1 MSKSRVYDY
10 VVVLKNNNRP
20 VMEKTGWML
29 SFMSLL
35 PISILIYQDPGSFM
49 AYLLLFVVV
58 ALMISLYIDKRK
70 HKRPQFLSLLL
81 CIGVGLISV
90 SGNFILGILYLI
102 AGISE
107 RYLSSNVEIG
117 FSDQQI
123 VRKGITTKTYAWSE
137 LNNVMIK
144 DDLLTMDFK
153 NNTLLQA
160 YTDDEDDEEY
170 DVEDEEFNEYCKR
183 QLTVNR

>member
-1 MSKSRVYDY
+1 MSKGRVYDY

-29 SFMSLL
+29 SFMSLP

-90 SGNFILGILYLI
+90 SGNFILGILYVI

-107 RYLSSNVEIG
+107 RFLSSNVEIG

-123 VRKGITTKTYAWSE
+123 VHKGITTKTYAWSE

-153 NNTLLQA
+153 NNTLS
-160 YTDDEDDEEY
+160 
-170 DVEDEEFNEYCKR
+170 
-183 QLTVNR
+183 

>member
-29 SFMSLL
+29 SCMSLL
-35 PISILIYQDPGSFM
+35 PISILIYQDPDSFM

-70 HKRPQFLSLLL
+70 DRRLRFLSLLL

-90 SGNFILGILYLI
+90 SGNFILGILYVI

-107 RYLSSNVEIG
+107 RFLSSNVEIG

-170 DVEDEEFNEYCKR
+170 DVEDEEFNEYCR
-183 QLTVNR
+183 GRLLMM

>member
-1 MSKSRVYDY
+1 MSKGRVYDY

-35 PISILIYQDPGSFM
+35 PISILIYQDRGSFM

-107 RYLSSNVEIG
+107 RFLSSNVEIG

-153 NNTLLQA
+153 NNTLFQA

-170 DVEDEEFNEYCKR
+170 DVEDEEFNEYCR
-183 QLTVNR
+183 ERL

>member
-1 MSKSRVYDY
+1 MSKGRVFDY
-10 VVVLKNNNRP
+10 VVVLKNNNRS
-20 VMEKTGWML
+20 VIEKTGWML

-35 PISILIYQDPGSFM
+35 PISILIYQDPASFM
-49 AYLLLFVVV
+49 AYILLFVVA

-70 HKRPQFLSLLL
+70 DKRPQFLSLLL

-90 SGNFILGILYLI
+90 SGNFLLGVLYVI

-107 RYLSSNVEIG
+107 RFLSANIEIG
-117 FSDQQI
+117 FSEQLI
-123 VRKGITTKTYAWSE
+123 VRKGITTKTYAWNE

-170 DVEDEEFNEYCKR
+170 DVEDEEFNDYCRKR
-183 QLTVNR
+183 LG

>member
-1 MSKSRVYDY
+1 
-10 VVVLKNNNRP
+10 
-20 VMEKTGWML
+20 
-29 SFMSLL
+29 
-35 PISILIYQDPGSFM
+35 
-49 AYLLLFVVV
+49 
-58 ALMISLYIDKRK
+58 
-70 HKRPQFLSLLL
+70 
-81 CIGVGLISV
+81 
-90 SGNFILGILYLI
+90 
-102 AGISE
+102 
-107 RYLSSNVEIG
+107 SNVEIG

>member
-1 MSKSRVYDY
+1 
-10 VVVLKNNNRP
+10 
-20 VMEKTGWML
+20 MEKTGWML

-35 PISILIYQDPGSFM
+35 PISILIYHDPGSFM
-49 AYLLLFVVV
+49 TYLLLFVVV

-90 SGNFILGILYLI
+90 SGNFILGILYVI

-107 RYLSSNVEIG
+107 RFLSSNVEIG

-170 DVEDEEFNEYCKR
+170 DVEDEEFNEYCKGR
-183 QLTVNR
+183 LSLL

>member
-1 MSKSRVYDY
+1 MSKGRVYDY

-35 PISILIYQDPGSFM
+35 PISILIYHDPGSLM

-90 SGNFILGILYLI
+90 SGNFILGILYVI

-107 RYLSSNVEIG
+107 RFLSSNVEIG

-183 QLTVNR
+183 QLTVNS